1 MKKSTLLLLVLT
13 IVCILSL
20 ASCGK
25 KTNNTTNTTA
35 GTTSSVKPTEK
46 TESTETPVNTG
57 NPVTTD
63 EPIITADPTGTAQTA
78 EPTLEPTDST
88 VEPTTVPTTEP
99 TKEPTKEPTTTPTE
113 APTPTAVAKPTA
125 DPAIYPDDFGEN
137 EGPIRTDGKIFF
149 WKNSRV
155 IYSIPDSAPET
166 KKWTVIF
173 HDEEN
178 DQLIFQV
185 GKTLDTLNYYAIVE
199 GEFYKLS
206 EGKIVSWS
214 MHSGKN
220 QLWWIEDNGIAKSVN
235 VRSNKYNDVYLDAE
249 NVKGFVDVDPP
260 RYLTFNGEII
270 SPIAENLLVEVKKIG

>member
-1 MKKSTLLLLVLT
+1 MKKATVVL
-13 IVCILSL
+13 LSL
-20 ASCGK
+20 AIICILILAGCNDNS
-25 KTNNTTNTTA
+25 TNTSDVTA
-35 GTTSSVKPTEK
+35 SAKATEK
-46 TESTETPVNTG
+46 IENTHK
-57 NPVTTD
+57 PLS
-63 EPIITADPTGTAQTA
+63 TADPTGTAQTA

-99 TKEPTKEPTTTPTE
+99 TKEPTKEPTAVPTE

-125 DPAIYPDDFGEN
+125 DPAIYPDDFGKSK
-137 EGPIRTDGKIFF
+137 GPIRTDGKIFF

-155 IYSIPDSAPET
+155 IYTIPDSIPET

-178 DQLIFQV
+178 DQIIFDV

-199 GEFYKLS
+199 GEFYKLN
-206 EGKIVSWS
+206 EGKIVEFS

-235 VRSNKYNDVYLDAE
+235 VRSSKYNEVYKEAE
-249 NVKGFVDVDPP
+249 GVKGYNSKRPYTYIKFDDGIV
-260 RYLTFNGEII
+260 
-270 SPIAENLLVEVKKIG
+270 SPISENLLLEVTRV